1 MLPIRVYY
9 EDTDCAGVVYYAS
22 YLRYFER
29 GRVEFFRDMGIS
41 VSDYHDKG
49 LIFVV
54 TNVEVEY
61 ILPGRYDDLLLL
73 DTRLTDIS
81 GVTLTFRH
89 SVTKEGSEKELARG
103 SVVLAL
109 VNRDGKPVRIPEEL
123 RRVLSRELDKGYY
136 RH

>member
-29 GRVEFFRDMGIS
+29 GRVEFFRDLGIS

-109 VNRDGKPVRIPEEL
+109 VNRDGKPVRVPEEL

>member
-1 MLPIRVYY
+1 MLHIRVYY

-29 GRVEFFRDMGIS
+29 GRVEFFRDLGIS

-109 VNRDGKPVRIPEEL
+109 VNRDGKPVRVPEEL

>member
-109 VNRDGKPVRIPEEL
+109 VNRDGKPVRVPEEL
-123 RRVLSRELDKGYY
+123 RRVLSRGLDKGYY

>member
-1 MLPIRVYY
+1 MLHIRVYY

-29 GRVEFFRDMGIS
+29 GRVEFFRDLGIS

>member
-1 MLPIRVYY
+1 MLHIRVYY

-29 GRVEFFRDMGIS
+29 GRVEFFRDLGIS

-109 VNRDGKPVRIPEEL
+109 VNRDGKPVRVPEEL
-123 RRVLSRELDKGYY
+123 RRVLSRGLDKGYY

>member
-29 GRVEFFRDMGIS
+29 GRVEFFRDLGIS

-109 VNRDGKPVRIPEEL
+109 VNRDGKPVRVPEEL
-123 RRVLSRELDKGYY
+123 RRVLSRGLDKGYY

>member
-9 EDTDCAGVVYYAS
+9 EDTDCAGVVYYAG

-29 GRVEFFRDMGIS
+29 GRVEFFRDLGIS

>member
-29 GRVEFFRDMGIS
+29 GRVEFFRDLGIS

>member
-29 GRVEFFRDMGIS
+29 GRVEFFRDLGIS

-123 RRVLSRELDKGYY
+123 RRVLSRGLDKGYY

>member
-9 EDTDCAGVVYYAS
+9 EDTDCAGVVYYAG
-22 YLRYFER
+22 YLRYFEG
-29 GRVEFFRDMGIS
+29 GRVEFFRDLGIS